1 MSHTQVQWARGTTA
15 QVAAYT
21 GPQGELVLNTDDWSL
36 QAQDGVAAGGWV
48 IRPRFNL
55 RTVTASGAQSV
66 NITDDIIAWA
76 PVTPAAAT
84 FTLPSSPRVGDAAT
98 TSFGLPENSRASTTF
113 CRLPPESSRAGAA
126 GPGVAIAYR
135 LISSTARS
143 RMPRKRRSGPR
154 ETDRAR

>member
-76 PVTPAAAT
+76 PATPAAAT
-84 FTLPSSPRVGDAAT
+84 FTLPSSARTGEVHGFKYLAT
-98 TSFGLPENSRASTTF
+98 GTPLPALTIA
-113 CRLPPESSRAGAA
+113 PAA
-126 GPGVAIAYR
+126 GTIDGQAQIALSEPYAYVEVVYIGSNQWIVR
-135 LISSTARS
+135 
-143 RMPRKRRSGPR
+143 
-154 ETDRAR
+154 